1 MTSYKVS
8 FEYMKNI
15 LEYTFE
21 DDLKRRLKNPAFRA
35 AWKESEVEYVLAKQ
49 LIEKRLKKHISQRE
63 LAKRANTTQAVISRI
78 ETMNANPSLNTL
90 QRIAS
95 VLNAKLR
102 ITFQ

>member
-1 MTSYKVS
+1 
-8 FEYMKNI
+8 MKNI